1 MTMSEGRTLPGL
13 LRRYLPILGWG
24 AEYSPRTVASD
35 LVAAAIGL
43 AAPPGDTAAF
53 IEFSDA
59 VLRSKRIAPLLPPYT
74 AITAGP
80 VMGKHITGG
89 TRSWVTIN

>member
-1 MTMSEGRTLPGL
+1 MTMSECRTFPGL

-59 VLRSKRIAPLLPPYT
+59 VLRSKRIAPLLPP
-74 AITAGP
+74 
-80 VMGKHITGG
+80 
-89 TRSWVTIN
+89 